1 MAQDK
6 VILLDI
12 QLKTDTLVNNIT
24 KAKSAL
30 ESLKATN
37 KALSDDLLKAKV
49 FGDVAEVERLNK
61 VIEANNTEIRANSR
75 EVRQSQQTL
84 DKYNQVQKAEANSY
98 EEITRMLQIKRTELK
113 LMADTLQK
121 NEQGEL
127 ILTEQYKQQSAE
139 VRKLAEAQIA
149 FDQGIKDGR
158 TNVGN
163 YSDALKG
170 VAEST
175 GIFKGE
181 LGNVVEI
188 YKQVKAGAV
197 GVKDGFAQVKEG
209 ISVAVDATKN
219 WFSVTNDAGDVATST
234 STSVAEI
241 GKASEQVGTKGVSA
255 MTALRGAIASTG
267 VGLLVIAIAAVV
279 NYLRQLDPVVEKVEQ
294 LMAGFGATIT
304 SVGASLTEVFKGVF
318 SIMKSLVQ
326 AFYDPQA
333 ALESFKEGI
342 TGVSSG
348 FGNMAANAKKAATA
362 ATDYQK
368 VLQQIEDDQ
377 RDLVK
382 TNADLERDA
391 KRQRII
397 ESDRTRTAK
406 ERINANIEAN
416 RIEKEIIKNN
426 LDLAERTLKNEEDK
440 VKQANITKAGLEAA
454 QDDWNKAY
462 KAAIDLRQQYD
473 DKAIQAQS
481 ERAKAENTEFANALA
496 GRLGLLKEDIR
507 RRELLNQQ
515 SFDLQVR
522 LAKEERDGV
531 LKDTNANNEQKL
543 AAQAKYEN
551 DLLEINKKAE
561 DERKAFAQ
569 QVEDNALNAIFDG
582 KEKEIAAEALAAQ
595 RKIEAV
601 KGNSVA
607 EQLLR
612 ESIAESSAIK
622 ILEIQRKYAEMSQK
636 EREAVSKSDL
646 DLQKRAID
654 EQAQQELSSQ
664 QVLFN
669 QSKITQEQFDEEKR
683 TIERNRLNKLLD
695 IQLAYQSQRQAQ
707 DAEAY
712 ATDLGQQA
720 EAYANDQISLETY
733 LARKK
738 QITDDYNKQ
747 TTQTELDTQ
756 TGIDSITNQI
766 RANDLKAHED
776 NEKAKTDATKRET
789 DARNAIR
796 QVELE
801 LAKTVLNGF
810 ANLLMR
816 DEKMRKEHGAAI
828 KALQISELLV
838 NSYGEI
844 SGYWKGYANEVAT
857 KGTIA
862 GAAVLPLT
870 IAQTVLAGTRT
881 AFGIAQIAAQP
892 FALGGMTVNG
902 YNAQPMNISG
912 GGFASSPRYGLIGE
926 KGAEYVAPNWQL
938 QRYPELFRMLEVN
951 RITGATP
958 YASGG
963 FTPNSSNINNIIQSV
978 DMNGLVDAVVEGVKS
993 VTIVTTVQDIAIET
1007 SKRNLII
1014 DGASF

>member
-348 FGNMAANAKKAATA
+348 FGNLTANASKAAKSAMEYT
-362 ATDYQK
+362 K
-368 VLQQIEDDQ
+368 VLQ
-377 RDLVK
+377 
-382 TNADLERDA
+382 DLEDTQRNQIVSNAELEAQA
-391 KRQRII
+391 KRARII
-397 ESDRTRTAK
+397 ESDKTRSAR
-406 ERINANIEAN
+406 ERLAANKEAN
-416 RIEKEIIKNN
+416 EAEKKLIAVSVENAKTLLDAEEKRYEQAKVNGANFESIEK
-426 LDLAERTLKNEEDK
+426 ARNEAKAKFIELSRQLEDK
-440 VKQANITKAGLEAA
+440 DVQNVAESAKLR
-454 QDDWNKAY
+454 NKLYA
-462 KAAIDLRQQYD
+462 D
-473 DKAIQAQS
+473 
-481 ERAKAENTEFANALA
+481 ELA
-496 GRLGLLKEDIR
+496 GRLGLLKEEIR
-507 RRELLNQQ
+507 NRELTNRQ
-515 SFDLQVR
+515 SYDLQVK

-531 LKDTNANNEQKL
+531 LKNTEASNAEKL
-543 AAQAKYEN
+543 AAAAKYNN

-561 DERKAFAQ
+561 DERKAFTQ
-569 QVEDNALNAIFDG
+569 QIEDNALNAIFDG

-601 KGNSVA
+601 KGNSSE
-607 EQLLR
+607 EQALR

-636 EREAVSKSDL
+636 EREAVIKSDL
-646 DLQKRAID
+646 DLQKRQSDAIA
-654 EQAQQELSSQ
+654 QAETENATS
-664 QVLFN
+664 LFN
-669 QSKITQEQFDEEKR
+669 QSKITQEQFNTLKLQ
-683 TIERNRLNKLLD
+683 IERDRLNRLLD
-695 IQLAYQSQRQAQ
+695 LQLAYQSQRQAQ
-707 DAEAY
+707 DNEAF
-712 ATDLGQQA
+712 ANEMGRQA
-720 EAYANDQISLETY
+720 EMYANNEISLQVY
-733 LARKK
+733 LDRKK

-747 TTQTELDTQ
+747 QSQTELETQ
-756 TGIDSITNQI
+756 AATQSTLDALHLNDV
-766 RANDLKAHED
+766 ANTEAT
-776 NEKAKTDATKRET
+776 EKAKTDIAKRES
-789 DARNAIR
+789 DNRQKIR
-796 QVELE
+796 EVELQ
-801 LAKTVLNGF
+801 LAGTVLNGF
-810 ANLLMR
+810 ATLLSK
-816 DEKMRKEHGAAI
+816 DEKMRKDHAAAI
-828 KALQISELLV
+828 KALQIAQIV
-838 NSYGEI
+838 INTYGEI
-844 SGYWKGYANEVAT
+844 SGYWKGTGADSE
-857 KGTIA
+857 KSTIA
-862 GAAVLPLT
+862 GAATSVPLAT
-870 IAQTVLAGTRT
+870 ALTALALTRS
-881 AFGIAQIAAQP
+881 AFAIGQIAAQP

-926 KGAEYVAPNWQL
+926 KGAEYVAPNWQI

-958 YASGG
+958 YATGG

>member
-24 KAKSAL
+24 KAKTAL

-37 KALSDDLLKAKV
+37 KALSDDLAKAKTS
-49 FGDVAEVERLNK
+49 GNVAEVERLNK
-61 VIEANNTEIRANSR
+61 AIEANNTEIRANNR

-98 EEITRMLQIKRTELK
+98 EEITRLLQIKRTELK
-113 LMADTLQK
+113 LMAETLQK
-121 NEQGEL
+121 NEQGE
-127 ILTEQYKQQSAE
+127 IVLTEQYKQQSAE
-139 VRKLAEAQIA
+139 VRRLAEAQIA

-197 GVKDGFAQVKEG
+197 GVKDGFNQVKEG

-241 GKASEQVGTKGVSA
+241 GKASEAVGSKGVSA

-304 SVGASLTEVFKGVF
+304 SVGASLTDVFKGVF

-342 TGVSSG
+342 TGVSNG
-348 FGNMAANAKKAATA
+348 FGNLTSNASKAAKSAMEYT
-362 ATDYQK
+362 K
-368 VLQQIEDDQ
+368 VLQ
-377 RDLVK
+377 
-382 TNADLERDA
+382 DLEDTQREQIVSNAELEAQA
-391 KRQRII
+391 KRARII
-397 ESDRTRTAK
+397 ESDKTRSAR
-406 ERINANIEAN
+406 ERLAANKEAN
-416 RIEKEIIKNN
+416 EAEKKLIAVAVDNAKTLLDAEEKRYEQAKVNGANFESIEK
-426 LDLAERTLKNEEDK
+426 ARNEAKAKFIELSRQLEDK
-440 VKQANITKAGLEAA
+440 DVQNVAESAKLR
-454 QDDWNKAY
+454 NKLYA
-462 KAAIDLRQQYD
+462 D
-473 DKAIQAQS
+473 
-481 ERAKAENTEFANALA
+481 ELA
-496 GRLGLLKEDIR
+496 GRLGLLKEEIR
-507 RRELLNQQ
+507 NRELTNRQ
-515 SFDLQVR
+515 SYDLQIK
-522 LAKEERDGV
+522 LAKEEMDGV
-531 LKDTNANNEQKL
+531 LKNTEASNAEKL
-543 AAQAKYEN
+543 AAAAKYNN

-561 DERKAFAQ
+561 DERRVF
-569 QVEDNALNAIFDG
+569 VEQTQDNALNAIFDG

-595 RKIEAV
+595 RKIDAIKGISAEEEA
-601 KGNSVA
+601 
-607 EQLLR
+607 LR
-612 ESIAESSAIK
+612 ASIAESSAIK
-622 ILEIQRKYAEMSQK
+622 ILDIQRKYAEMSQK

-695 IQLAYQSQRQAQ
+695 IQLAYQSQRQSQ

-712 ATDLGQQA
+712 ATELGQQA
-720 EAYANDQISLETY
+720 ELYANGKIGLETY

-747 TTQTELDTQ
+747 TTQTEIDTQ
-756 TGIDSITNQI
+756 TGIDSLTNQI
-766 RANDLKAHED
+766 RTNDLKAHED
-776 NEKAKTDATKRET
+776 NEKAKSEITKREA
-789 DARNAIR
+789 DQRNAIR
-796 QVELE
+796 QIELQ
-801 LAKTVLNGF
+801 LASTVLNGF
-810 ANLLMR
+810 ANLLTR

>member
-37 KALSDDLLKAKV
+37 KALSDDLAKAKTSGNV
-49 FGDVAEVERLNK
+49 TEVERLNK
-61 VIEANNTEIRANSR
+61 AIEANNTEIRANNR

-98 EEITRMLQIKRTELK
+98 EEITRLLQIKRTELK
-113 LMADTLQK
+113 LMAETLQK
-121 NEQGEL
+121 NEQGE
-127 ILTEQYKQQSAE
+127 IVLTEQYKQQSAE
-139 VRKLAEAQIA
+139 VKRLAEAQIA

-175 GIFKGE
+175 GLFKGE

-197 GVKDGFAQVKEG
+197 GVKDGFNQVKEG

-241 GKASEQVGTKGVSA
+241 GKASEAVGTKGVSA

-342 TGVSSG
+342 GGVSSG
-348 FGNMAANAKKAATA
+348 FGNLTSNASKAAKSAMEYT
-362 ATDYQK
+362 K
-368 VLQQIEDDQ
+368 VLQ
-377 RDLVK
+377 
-382 TNADLERDA
+382 DLEDTQRQQIVSNAELEAQA
-391 KRQRII
+391 KRARII
-397 ESDRTRTAK
+397 ESDKTRSAR
-406 ERINANIEAN
+406 ERLAANKEAN
-416 RIEKEIIKNN
+416 EAEKKLIEVSVKNAQTLLDAEEKRYEQAKVNGANFEAIEKT
-426 LDLAERTLKNEEDK
+426 RNEAKAKFIELSRQLEDK
-440 VKQANITKAGLEAA
+440 DVQNVAESAKLR
-454 QDDWNKAY
+454 NKLYA
-462 KAAIDLRQQYD
+462 D
-473 DKAIQAQS
+473 
-481 ERAKAENTEFANALA
+481 ELA
-496 GRLGLLKEDIR
+496 GRLGLLKEEIR
-507 RRELLNQQ
+507 NRELTNRQ
-515 SFDLQVR
+515 SYDLQVK

-531 LKDTNANNEQKL
+531 LKNTEASNAEKL
-543 AAQAKYEN
+543 AAQAKYNN

-561 DERKAFAQ
+561 DERRAFVQ
-569 QVEDNALNAIFDG
+569 QTEDNALNAIFDG

-601 KGNSVA
+601 KGNSND

-612 ESIAESSAIK
+612 ESIAESSALK
-622 ILEIQRKYAEMSQK
+622 ILEIQRKYADLSQK
-636 EREAVSKSDL
+636 EREAVSKNDL
-646 DLQKRAID
+646 DIQKRGIE
-654 EQAQQELSSQ
+654 EQAQQELSGQ

-669 QSKITQEQFDEEKR
+669 QGKITQEQFDQEKR
-683 TIERNRLNKLLD
+683 NIERDRLNKLLD

-712 ATDLGQQA
+712 ANDLGQQA
-720 EAYANDQISLETY
+720 AAYANGEIDLQTY
-733 LARKK
+733 LDRKK
-738 QITDDYNKQ
+738 QITEDYNKQ
-747 TTQTELDTQ
+747 TTQTETETQ
-756 TGIDSITNQI
+756 AGTQALIDQL
-766 RANDLKAHED
+766 RAQGLSDHEAQ
-776 NEKAKTDATKRET
+776 ERAKTIITQRES
-789 DARNAIR
+789 DNRQKIR
-796 QVELE
+796 EVELQ
-801 LAKTVLNGF
+801 LAGTVLNGF
-810 ANLLMR
+810 ATLLSK
-816 DEKMRKEHGAAI
+816 DEKMRKDHAAAI
-828 KALQISELLV
+828 KALQIAQIV
-838 NSYGEI
+838 INTYGEI
-844 SGYWKGYANEVAT
+844 SGYWKGTGADSE
-857 KGTIA
+857 KSTIA
-862 GAAVLPLT
+862 GAAISVPLAT
-870 IAQTVLAGTRT
+870 ALTALALTRS
-881 AFGIAQIAAQP
+881 AFAIGQIAAQP

-902 YNAQPMNISG
+902 YNAKPMNISG

-926 KGAEYVAPNWQL
+926 KGAEYVAPNWQI
-938 QRYPELFRMLEVN
+938 QRYPDLFRMLEVN

-993 VTIVTTVQDIAIET
+993 VQIVTTVQDIAIET

>member
-37 KALSDDLLKAKV
+37 KALSDDLAKAKTSGNV
-49 FGDVAEVERLNK
+49 TEVERLNK
-61 VIEANNTEIRANSR
+61 AIEANNTEIRANNR

-98 EEITRMLQIKRTELK
+98 EEITRLLQIKRTELK
-113 LMADTLQK
+113 LMAETLQK
-121 NEQGEL
+121 NEQGE
-127 ILTEQYKQQSAE
+127 IVLTEQYKQQSAE
-139 VRKLAEAQIA
+139 VKRLAEAQIA

-175 GIFKGE
+175 GLFKGE

-188 YKQVKAGAV
+188 YNQVKAGAV
-197 GVKDGFAQVKEG
+197 GVKDGFNQVKEG

-241 GKASEQVGTKGVSA
+241 GNASEEVGSKGVSA

-333 ALESFKEGI
+333 ALQSFKEGI
-342 TGVSSG
+342 GGVSSG
-348 FGNMAANAKKAATA
+348 FGNMASNAKKAAVA
-362 ATDYQK
+362 ASEYQK
-368 VLQQIEDDQ
+368 TIQQIEDDQ
-377 RDLVK
+377 RDLIK
-382 TNADLERDA
+382 TNTDLERDA
-391 KRQRII
+391 KKQRII
-397 ESDRTRTAK
+397 ESDRTRSAK
-406 ERINANIEAN
+406 ERIAANIEAN

-426 LDLAERTLKNEEDK
+426 LDLADRQLKAEEDK
-440 VKQANITKAGLEAA
+440 VKQAKITNAGLEAA

-462 KAAIDLRQQYD
+462 KAASDLRQQYD
-473 DKAIQAQS
+473 DKEIQAQS
-481 ERAKAENTEFANALA
+481 ERAKAENSRYADALA
-496 GRLGLLKEDIR
+496 GRLALLKEDIR
-507 RRELLNQQ
+507 NRELTNRQ
-515 SFDLQVR
+515 SFDLQTR
-522 LAKEERDGV
+522 LAKEELNGV
-531 LKDTNANNEQKL
+531 LEDTNTTNEQKL
-543 AAQAKYEN
+543 AAQAKYRN
-551 DLLEINKKAE
+551 DLIEINKKA
-561 DERKAFAQ
+561 DETEKALRQ
-569 QVEDNALNAIFDG
+569 QIEDNALNAIFDG

-601 KGNSVA
+601 KGNSND

-612 ESIAESSAIK
+612 ESIAESSALK
-622 ILEIQRKYAEMSQK
+622 ILEIQRKYADLSQK
-636 EREAVSKSDL
+636 EREAVSKNDL
-646 DLQKRAID
+646 DIQKRGIE
-654 EQAQQELSSQ
+654 EQAQQELSGQ

-669 QSKITQEQFDEEKR
+669 QGKITQEQFDQEKR
-683 TIERNRLNKLLD
+683 NIERDRLNKLLD

-712 ATDLGQQA
+712 ANDLGQQA
-720 EAYANDQISLETY
+720 AAYANDEIDLQTY
-733 LARKK
+733 LDRKK
-738 QITDDYNKQ
+738 QITEDYNKQ
-747 TTQTELDTQ
+747 TTQTETETQ
-756 TGIDSITNQI
+756 AGTQALIDQL
-766 RANDLKAHED
+766 RAQGLSDHEAQ
-776 NEKAKTDATKRET
+776 ERAKTIITQRES
-789 DARNAIR
+789 DNRQKIR
-796 QVELE
+796 EVELQ
-801 LAKTVLNGF
+801 LAGTVLNGF
-810 ANLLMR
+810 ATLLSK
-816 DEKMRKEHGAAI
+816 DEKMRKDHAAAI
-828 KALQISELLV
+828 KALQIAQIV
-838 NSYGEI
+838 INTYGEI
-844 SGYWKGYANEVAT
+844 SGYWKGTGADSE
-857 KGTIA
+857 KSTIA
-862 GAAVLPLT
+862 GAAISVPLAT
-870 IAQTVLAGTRT
+870 ALTALALTRS
-881 AFGIAQIAAQP
+881 AFAIGQIAAQP

-902 YNAQPMNISG
+902 YNAKPMNISG

-926 KGAEYVAPNWQL
+926 KGAEYVAPNWQI
-938 QRYPELFRMLEVN
+938 QRYPDLFRMLEVN

-993 VTIVTTVQDIAIET
+993 VQIVTTVQDIAIET